1 MFRSRILME
10 LTGFIHNKKRVT
22 QYIVTPS
29 LVKKVIIEYQFF
41 APVGFENTA
50 QAQKSDEKFSK

>member
-1 MFRSRILME
+1 ME